1 METRQLIRPLNGF
14 SLTTTLTRSSATKT
28 ISSSVAS
35 RRHQSTTSRTKKAL
49 KIPPHPDFLTPQS
62 GANHIIYNPP
72 PSAPTVFHTPF
83 KFLPKSD
90 PRRQANLVAHLRSAI
105 SSAPNQAV
113 PPPINAAELR
123 EKQYN
128 VTKEQVAEMR
138 QLRTENPAKWSV
150 LKLAK
155 KYDCTP
161 MFIMMCVH
169 APAEHQKKEYE
180 RKEAIKARWG
190 PIRTKAR
197 EERKKRKDLLLSG
210 GL

>member
-1 METRQLIRPLNGF
+1 METRQLIKPLSGL
-14 SLTTTLTRSSATKT
+14 SLTMTLTRSTASKT
-28 ISSSVAS
+28 ICSSGAS

-72 PSAPTVFHTPF
+72 PSAPTVYHTPF

-105 SSAPNQAV
+105 SSTSAQAI

-123 EKQYN
+123 QKQYN
-128 VTKEQVAEMR
+128 VTKEQVEEMR
-138 QLRTENPAKWSV
+138 KLRTENPAKWSV

-155 KYDCTP
+155 KYECTP

-169 APAEHQKKEYE
+169 APMEHRQKEYE
-180 RKEAIKARWG
+180 RKDAIKARWG
-190 PIRTKAR
+190 PVRTKAR
-197 EERKKRKDLLLSG
+197 EERKKRKELLLSG